1 MYPLVRRLP
10 ALLLLLAAA
19 GCRPSAPE
27 TSSAPA
33 LTNRADSLAWTA
45 YEAMGGP
52 EVWEHLPAVRFDF
65 AAQAEGEPPPTNRRR
80 HLWNRTTGDYRL
92 ETVRGDSVYVVLFNT
107 QTRTGQVFASA
118 SRADTAAVTTVDE
131 PQRQGWLDRAYRA
144 FINDMYWLLQPT
156 KLFDPGVSRLLE
168 PDSAANGQTVVRLS
182 FEGVGLTP
190 GDRYWLYFAP
200 GQALPAAWRFHLQGD
215 STAGPLIRSEGDT
228 VLVTPYGNAT
238 LRTRHRVGTSRTVL
252 TDHVALPDSVA
263 AAFFTD
269 PKRWLAD

>member
-1 MYPLVRRLP
+1 MCPCVRCLS
-10 ALLLLLAAA
+10 ALSLLLFVV
-19 GCRPSAPE
+19 GCRPSSHHAPPLA
-27 TSSAPA
+27 S
-33 LTNRADSLAWTA
+33 RADSLAWTA

-65 AAQAEGEPPPTNRRR
+65 AAQAEGEPPPANRRR
-80 HLWNRTTGDYRL
+80 HLWNRATGDYRL
-92 ETVRGDSVYVVLFNT
+92 ETIRGDSVYVVLFNT
-107 QTRTGQVFASA
+107 QTRMGQVFAGA
-118 SRADTAAVTTVDE
+118 SRADTATMAAVPND
-131 PQRQGWLDRAYRA
+131 QRQGWLDRAYRS
-144 FINDMYWLLQPT
+144 FVNDTYWLLQPT
-156 KLFDPGVSRLLE
+156 KLFDPGVTRAFEADSSRE
-168 PDSAANGQTVVRLS
+168 GQSVVRLS
-182 FEGVGLTP
+182 FDRVGLTP

>member
-1 MYPLVRRLP
+1 MCPRVRCLS
-10 ALLLLLAAA
+10 ALSLLLFVV
-19 GCRPSAPE
+19 GCRPSSHHAPQL
-27 TSSAPA
+27 A
-33 LTNRADSLAWTA
+33 NRADSLAWTA
-45 YEAMGGP
+45 YEAMGGAN
-52 EVWEHLPAVRFDF
+52 VWERVPVVRFDF
-65 AAQAEGEPPPTNRRR
+65 AAQAEGEPPPANRRR
-80 HLWNRTTGDYRL
+80 HLWNRATGDYRL
-92 ETVRGDSVYVVLFNT
+92 ETIRGDSVYVVLFNT
-107 QTRTGQVFASA
+107 QTRMGQVFAGA
-118 SRADTAAVTTVDE
+118 SRADTATMAAVPND
-131 PQRQGWLDRAYRA
+131 QRQGWLDRAYRS
-144 FINDMYWLLQPT
+144 FVNDTYWLLQPT
-156 KLFDPGVSRLLE
+156 KLFDPGVTRAFEADSSRE
-168 PDSAANGQTVVRLS
+168 GQSVVRLS
-182 FEGVGLTP
+182 FDRVGLTP